1 MSSRYLI
8 PSPSEPS
15 LARLWELA
23 GVPTPAPA
31 ELLRCRILQVEV
43 DPGARWWRLY
53 LEGSLPE
60 VLLREVETLLSRAVD
75 GVDRVYLD
83 TMPGP
88 VLTPEAAGLEGAR
101 TEPDPP
107 AAGPPQDDAAY
118 ARWLQESFRP
128 RWEESLPADAAGA
141 GGKPPRGRNGHPPG
155 ESGAAF
161 RWGKPIPAAAAITP
175 MSALQEP
182 GPEVV
187 VQGEV
192 IAIESRPVRASGGNG
207 QRAPRPEG
215 NGLGNGREAKLV
227 QIDLTDRT
235 DSIRIKLF
243 DRGREPHRADVE
255 EAVRPGTWL
264 RVRGVPA
271 LDRFREELVL
281 EARDA
286 EAIEAP
292 RRVDTAPEKR
302 VELHL
307 HTKMS
312 ALDGLSPVDQVIA
325 QAAAWGHPAV
335 ALTDHGVVQAFPDAY
350 RAAKKAGIKVIF
362 GMEGYLCD
370 DPSPRSRTYHIILLA
385 RTQQGL
391 RNLYEL
397 VSLSHLR
404 YFYRKPRVPRQE
416 LIRLRE
422 GLIVGSACEAGELF
436 RAMVKG
442 APDDELLRIAS
453 FYDYLE
459 IQPLA
464 NNRFMIDQ
472 GVAGSEEDLRAFNRR
487 IVSLADRL
495 DKPVVATGDVHFVE
509 PEDQIFRQI
518 IQAGQGYEDV
528 ENPAPLYLRPTQE
541 MLEEFAYLGE
551 ERARDVV
558 VTQPRRLAESVEDLV
573 PVPDGLHA
581 PELPNAAEEITQM
594 ARRRAAELY
603 GDPLPERVQNRLDRE
618 LNSIVGN
625 GFASLYLAAHRLVR
639 RSLEDG
645 YLVGS
650 RGSVG
655 SSLVAT
661 LCDITEVNPLP
672 PHYLCRRCHHLEF
685 FDDGSVG
692 AGVDLPPKACPGC
705 GEPLERHGFDIPFET
720 FLGFHGEKV
729 PDIDLNFSGEYQPT
743 AHKVAEEIFGP
754 DHVYRAGTIATLA
767 DRTAYGFVRKF
778 LEEKGKQ
785 ARGAEIS
792 RLVQGCTGVRR
803 TTGQHPG
810 GLMILPQGYEIYQFT
825 PIQFPANDR
834 DSGVVTTHFDYHAI
848 SERLVKLDLLGHD
861 DPTVLRMLEE
871 ETGVPARSVPLD
883 DPETMALFSS
893 VASLGIQDPS
903 RIGSTVGT
911 IGIPEFGTRFVRQML
926 EETRPTTFSQLVRIS
941 GFSHGTNVW
950 TNNAQDLIRTGV
962 ADLNHAIATRDDIM
976 IHLIRQGIEPEQAFG
991 IMEHVRKGKGLT
1003 AEEEAVMKAH
1013 GVPQWYVDSC
1023 RKISYMFPKA
1033 HAVAYVTMAFRIA
1046 YYKVHHPAAF
1056 YAVYF
1061 SVRAEEFDAGLV
1073 AKGEEAIRREMERLE
1088 QRGAEATA
1096 RDRNVVTILE
1106 VVLEAL
1112 ARGIGFSKV
1121 DLYRSHPTRFQVE
1134 PDSQSPAGARACLRP
1149 PLVALPGV
1157 GQQAALAIAEARRG
1171 TPFGSMENLQSRA
1184 RVSRTVVDV
1193 LREHGALGD
1202 LPERDQLS
1210 LF

>member
-8 PSPSEPS
+8 SSPTESS

-23 GVPTPAPA
+23 GLPTPPPA
-31 ELLRCRILQVEV
+31 ELLGCCIRQVEV
-43 DPGARWWRLY
+43 DTEARSWRLY
-53 LEGSLPE
+53 LKGSLNE
-60 VLLREVETLLSRAVD
+60 TVRGQVERLLSQALD
-75 GVDRVYLD
+75 GVERVYLD
-83 TMPGP
+83 AGSG
-88 VLTPEAAGLEGAR
+88 AA
-101 TEPDPP
+101 P
-107 AAGPPQDDAAY
+107 AASPAEPPQDDAAY
-118 ARWLQESFRP
+118 ARWLQENFRP
-128 RWEESLPADAAGA
+128 PTVDEGTGQPPSGRARNGTAGGA
-141 GGKPPRGRNGHPPG
+141 GEPFRLGR
-155 ESGAAF
+155 
-161 RWGKPIPAAAAITP
+161 PIPAGVPITP
-175 MSALQEP
+175 ISELQEP
-182 GPEVV
+182 GPECC
-187 VQGEV
+187 VQGQV
-192 IAIESRPVRASGGNG
+192 IAIESRPVRAARNGNG
-207 QRAPRPEG
+207 G
-215 NGLGNGREAKLV
+215 GNGRESKLV

-235 DSIRIKLF
+235 DSIRVKLF
-243 DRGREPHRADVE
+243 DRGKDQPGGVEVE
-255 EAVRPGTWL
+255 EALKPGTWV
-264 RVRGVPA
+264 RVRGIPA

-281 EARDA
+281 EGRDCQV
-286 EAIEAP
+286 IEPP
-292 RRVDTAPEKR
+292 RRLDTAAEKR

-312 ALDGLSPVDQVIA
+312 ALDGLAPIDQAIE

-335 ALTDHGVVQAFPDAY
+335 AITDHGVVQAFPDAY
-350 RAAKKAGIKVIF
+350 RIAKKAGIKVIF

-370 DPSPRSRTYHIILLA
+370 EPSQRSRTYHIILLA

-397 VSLSHLR
+397 VSLSHLK
-404 YFYRKPRVPRQE
+404 YFYRKPRIPRAE
-416 LIRLRE
+416 LVRLRE

-436 RAMVKG
+436 RALVKG
-442 APDDELLRIAS
+442 APEEELLRIAS

-472 GVAGSEEDLRAFNRR
+472 GIARDEEHLRSFNRR
-487 IVSLADRL
+487 IVELADRL
-495 DKPVVATGDVHFVE
+495 GKPVVATGDVHFVD

-551 ERARDVV
+551 ERAYDVV
-558 VTQPRRLAESVEDLV
+558 VTQPRRLADSVEELV
-573 PVPDGLHA
+573 PVPEGLHA
-581 PELPNAAEEITQM
+581 PELPDAAERITAM
-594 ARRRAAELY
+594 ARGRARELY
-603 GDPLPERVQNRLDRE
+603 GDPLPERVQSRLDRE
-618 LNSIVGN
+618 LNAIVGN
-625 GFASLYLAAHRLVR
+625 GFSSLYLAAALLVE
-639 RSLEDG
+639 RSLRDG

-661 LCDITEVNPLP
+661 LCGITEVNPLP
-672 PHYLCRRCHHLEF
+672 PHYLCPACHHVEF

-692 AGVDLPPKACPGC
+692 AGVDLPPRECPEC
-705 GEPLERHGFDIPFET
+705 GKPLERHGFDIPFET

-743 AHKVAEEIFGP
+743 IHKVAEEIFGP
-754 DHVYRAGTIATLA
+754 EYVYRAGTIATLA

-778 LEEKGKQ
+778 LEETGKP
-785 ARGAEIS
+785 ARSAEIN

-834 DSGVVTTHFDYHAI
+834 EAGVVTTHFDYHAI

-883 DPETMALFSS
+883 DPATMAIFSG
-893 VASLGIQDPS
+893 VDTLGIEDPS
-903 RIGSTVGT
+903 RLGIRVGT
-911 IGIPEFGTRFVRQML
+911 IAIPEFGTRFVRQML

-950 TNNAQDLIRTGV
+950 TNNAQELIRSGI
-962 ADLNHAIATRDDIM
+962 ADLNQAIATRDDIM
-976 IHLIRQGIEPEQAFG
+976 IYLIRQGMEPEQAFS
-991 IMEHVRKGKGLT
+991 IMERVRKGKGLT
-1003 AEEEAVMKAH
+1003 PDEEAAMKAH
-1013 GVPQWYVDSC
+1013 GVPQWYIDSC

-1061 SVRAEEFDAGLV
+1061 SVRAEEFDAGI
-1073 AKGEEAIRREMERLE
+1073 AIRDEAAIRREMERLE

-1112 ARGIGFSKV
+1112 ARGIGFRRV
-1121 DLYRSHPTRFQVE
+1121 DLYDSHPTRFRVE
-1134 PDSQSPAGARACLRP
+1134 AADGEDAGSAGRGRIAWLRP

-1157 GQQAALAIAEARRG
+1157 GHQAALAIAEARKEG
-1171 TPFGSMENLQSRA
+1171 PFGSMENLQSRA
-1184 RVSRTVVDV
+1184 RVSRTVVEA

-1202 LPERDQLS
+1202 LPEKDQLS